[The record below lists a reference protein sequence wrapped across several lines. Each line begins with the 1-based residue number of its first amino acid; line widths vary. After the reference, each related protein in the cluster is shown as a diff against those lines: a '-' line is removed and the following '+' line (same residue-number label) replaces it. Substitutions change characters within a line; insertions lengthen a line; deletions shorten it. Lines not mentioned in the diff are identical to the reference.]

1 MEFTELKQLIKESI
15 DESDNL
21 PDLLMNV
28 AEKIYQK
35 GGKDAVGIK
44 DEQVWIFEEDITNK
58 TSYEKGAIDGA
69 RDGQRREAEK

>member
-1 MEFTELKQLIKESI
+1 MEFTELKQLIKDSI

-44 DEQVWIFEEDITNK
+44 DEQAWIFEEDITNQ
-58 TSYEKGAIDGA
+58 TSDE
-69 RDGQRREAEK
+69 

>member
-1 MEFTELKQLIKESI
+1 MEFTELKQLIKDSI

-35 GGKDAVGIK
+35 GGKDAAGIK
-44 DEQVWIFEEDITNK
+44 DEQEWIFKEND
-58 TSYEKGAIDGA
+58 SDLP
-69 RDGQRREAEK
+69 

>member
-1 MEFTELKQLIKESI
+1 MEFTDLKQLIKESI

-44 DEQVWIFEEDITNK
+44 DEQEWIFQEND
-58 TSYEKGAIDGA
+58 SDLP
-69 RDGQRREAEK
+69 